1 MSDDSRLDDPARG
14 AGPGPTDEAAADPA
28 VTVTAPAGPA
38 DSGGPADSAQAGTA
52 AAGQGADLVS
62 AVDAL
67 GTVSTEPVHSHAAR
81 YHEVHTRLQDAL
93 SATDRS
99 GS

>member
-1 MSDDSRLDDPARG
+1 MNDDDSRSDDPARG
-14 AGPGPTDEAAADPA
+14 AGPGPTGTAAADPA
-28 VTVTAPAGPA
+28 VHPVSATAP
-38 DSGGPADSAQAGTA
+38 GGPADPAPVGSAAV
-52 AAGQGADLVS
+52 GQGADLVS

-67 GTVSTEPVHSHAAR
+67 GTVSTEPVHTHAAR
-81 YHEVHTRLQDAL
+81 YHQVHTLLQDAL

>member
-1 MSDDSRLDDPARG
+1 VHPVSA
-14 AGPGPTDEAAADPA
+14 
-28 VTVTAPAGPA
+28 TAP
-38 DSGGPADSAQAGTA
+38 GGPADPAPVGSAAV
-52 AAGQGADLVS
+52 GQGADLVS

-67 GTVSTEPVHSHAAR
+67 GTVSTEPVHTHAAR
-81 YHEVHTRLQDAL
+81 YHQVHTLLQDAL